1 MSKKY
6 ITGCMLSLMIV
17 MGLAVGTLP
26 RTAAAEESQVQDS
39 GAEHVLKEENNWD
52 IKDELIMP
60 GESFY
65 TKPKYEFSYEKLQA
79 GVEHFTAWPRYLHAA
94 ITLNKPDGDEN
105 GKVWW
110 RTDTLVRS
118 TVDTSK
124 VVSCGSNSYNVIK
137 MAYDRGDLSALQ
149 GDETCKDTLQAALKG
164 QTTANV
170 GYQNNTGLPMVL
182 EQVRGGSTM
191 DEGTVYGGKYG
202 DDLLVDA
209 WSTHNWG
216 CVIRFYEPYYTLSYE
231 FDGADGEFT
240 DEEKRALP
248 DRYYIQREKQE
259 FNLKNPVRAGHHF
272 VEWQGGLVGA
282 ADVSQSK
289 ESTILSFDWAHNL
302 YGSGMGIGDQ
312 TVRACFEKGQ
322 TVTFHPN
329 GGTLKSTD
337 SAVREIDV
345 TEAVNDLFFDISE
358 CVPVRDGYRFVGWCT
373 YSDAEDTSLIKN
385 TKDSTWISDWVLD
398 AFHGL
403 HADEY
408 DIHLYAKWEKE
419 VVSNNEQKTQ
429 ENVQKEEKTKEEV
442 KTPQIVPVQ
451 VSETVK
457 KTDIV
462 KPKGTKIV
470 KLKAGKKKITVK
482 WKKLGEDI
490 AGYQI
495 QYSLSSKFKKVKTV
509 TVSNKKTVRKQINK
523 LKSKRKY
530 YVKIRT
536 YRIVN
541 DKENS
546 TKSYSSWSKMRSV
559 KVK

>member
-1 MSKKY
+1 
-6 ITGCMLSLMIV
+6 
-17 MGLAVGTLP
+17 
-26 RTAAAEESQVQDS
+26 
-39 GAEHVLKEENNWD
+39 
-52 IKDELIMP
+52 
-60 GESFY
+60 
-65 TKPKYEFSYEKLQA
+65 
-79 GVEHFTAWPRYLHAA
+79 
-94 ITLNKPDGDEN
+94 
-105 GKVWW
+105 
-110 RTDTLVRS
+110 
-118 TVDTSK
+118 
-124 VVSCGSNSYNVIK
+124 
-137 MAYDRGDLSALQ
+137 
-149 GDETCKDTLQAALKG
+149 
-164 QTTANV
+164 
-170 GYQNNTGLPMVL
+170 
-182 EQVRGGSTM
+182 
-191 DEGTVYGGKYG
+191 
-202 DDLLVDA
+202 
-209 WSTHNWG
+209 
-216 CVIRFYEPYYTLSYE
+216 
-231 FDGADGEFT
+231 
-240 DEEKRALP
+240 
-248 DRYYIQREKQE
+248 
-259 FNLKNPVRAGHHF
+259 
-272 VEWQGGLVGA
+272 
-282 ADVSQSK
+282 
-289 ESTILSFDWAHNL
+289 
-302 YGSGMGIGDQ
+302 MGIGDQ

-345 TEAVNDLFFDISE
+345 TEAENGLFFDISE
-358 CVPVRDGYRFVGWCT
+358 CVPVRDGYRFAGWCT

-482 WKKLGEDI
+482 WKKLGGDI

>member
-6 ITGCMLSLMIV
+6 ITGCILSLMIV

-26 RTAAAEESQVQDS
+26 QTAAAEQTEEQDS

-79 GVEHFTAWPRYLHAA
+79 GVLHFTAWPRYLHAA

-105 GKVWW
+105 GKVRWH
-110 RTDTLVRS
+110 TDTLVRS

-137 MAYDRGDLSALQ
+137 MAYDRGDLSTIQ

-164 QTTANV
+164 QTTANA

-182 EQVRGGSTM
+182 EQVSGSSTM
-191 DEGTVYGGKYG
+191 DEGSVYGGEYG
-202 DDLLVDA
+202 GDLLVDA
-209 WSTHNWG
+209 FSTHNWG
-216 CVIRFYEPYYTLSYE
+216 CAIRFYEPYYMLSYE
-231 FDGADGEFT
+231 LDGVDGEFT
-240 DEEKRALP
+240 DEEKKALP

-259 FNLKNPVRAGHHF
+259 FNLPNPVRAGHHF
-272 VEWQGGLVGA
+272 VEWRGGLIGA
-282 ADVSQSK
+282 ADVKQEK
-289 ESTILSFDWAHNL
+289 ESTTVSFDWEHNL

-312 TVRACFEKGQ
+312 TLRACFEKGQ

-337 SAVREIDV
+337 SAIREIDV
-345 TEAVNDLFFDISE
+345 TEAENGLFFDINE
-358 CVPVRDGYRFVGWCT
+358 CVPVRVGYRFAGWCT
-373 YSDAEDTSLIKN
+373 SSATEEKSLIKN

-408 DIHLYAKWEKE
+408 DIQLYAKWEKE
-419 VVSNNEQKTQ
+419 AVSNNDQKPQ
-429 ENVQKEEKTKEEV
+429 ENVQQEE

-457 KTDIV
+457 KTDTV

-482 WKKLGEDI
+482 WKKIGSDI

-495 QYSLSSKFKKVKTV
+495 QYSLSSKFKKAKTV
-509 TVSNKKTVRKQINK
+509 TILSKKAASKKIKK

-536 YRIVN
+536 YRIIK

-546 TKSYSSWSKMRSV
+546 TKIYSSWSKMRSV

>member
-1 MSKKY
+1 MTKKY
-6 ITGCMLSLMIV
+6 ITGCILSLLIV

-26 RTAAAEESQVQDS
+26 QTAAAEESLVQDS

-79 GVEHFTAWPRYLHAA
+79 GVEHLTAWPRYLHAA

-110 RTDTLVRS
+110 YTDTLVRS

-124 VVSCGSNSYNVIK
+124 VVSCGSTSYNVIK

-164 QTTANV
+164 RTTANV

-191 DEGTVYGGKYG
+191 DEGTVYGGEYG
-202 DDLLVDA
+202 KDLLVDA

-259 FNLKNPVRAGHHF
+259 FNLPNPVRAGHHF
-272 VEWQGGLVGA
+272 VEWQGGLIGA
-282 ADVSQSK
+282 ADVKQSK
-289 ESTILSFDWAHNL
+289 ESTTLSFDWEHNL

-312 TVRACFEKGQ
+312 TLRACFEKGQ

-345 TEAVNDLFFDISE
+345 TEAENGLFFDIGE
-358 CVPVRDGYRFVGWCT
+358 CVPVRDGYRFAGWCT
-373 YSDAEDTSLIKN
+373 SSTAEDNSLIKN
-385 TKDSTWISDWVLD
+385 TKGSTWISDWVLD

-451 VSETVK
+451 VSETAK

-482 WKKLGEDI
+482 WKKLRGDI

-495 QYSLSSKFKKVKTV
+495 QYSLSSKFKKAKTV
-509 TVSNKKTVRKQINK
+509 TVLNKKTASKQIKK

-536 YRIVN
+536 YRIVK
-541 DKENS
+541 DKGNS
-546 TKSYSSWSKMRSV
+546 TKIYSSWSKIRSV

>member
-1 MSKKY
+1 MSKKN
-6 ITGCMLSLMIV
+6 ITGCILSLMIA

-26 RTAAAEESQVQDS
+26 QTAAAEESQVQDS

-65 TKPKYEFSYEKLQA
+65 TKPKYEFSYEKLQT
-79 GVEHFTAWPRYLHAA
+79 GVLHLTAWPRYLHAA

-110 RTDTLVRS
+110 YTDTLVRS

-124 VVSCGSNSYNVIK
+124 VVSCGSTSYNVIK

-191 DEGTVYGGKYG
+191 DEGTVYGGEYG
-202 DDLLVDA
+202 KDLLVDA

-216 CVIRFYEPYYTLSYE
+216 CVIRFYEPYYMLSYE

-240 DEEKRALP
+240 DEEKKVLP

-259 FNLKNPVRAGHHF
+259 FNLPNPVRAGHHF
-272 VEWQGGLVGA
+272 VEWRGGLVGA
-282 ADVSQSK
+282 ADVKQSK
-289 ESTILSFDWAHNL
+289 ESTTLSFDWEHNL

-312 TVRACFEKGQ
+312 TLRACFEKGQ

-329 GGTLKSTD
+329 GGTLKNTD
-337 SAVREIDV
+337 SAIREIDV
-345 TEAVNDLFFDISE
+345 TEAENGLFFDIGE
-358 CVPVRDGYRFVGWCT
+358 CVPVRDGYRFAGWCT
-373 YSDAEDTSLIKN
+373 SSTAEDASLIKN

-419 VVSNNEQKTQ
+419 AVSNNDPKPQ
-429 ENVQKEEKTKEEV
+429 ENIQQEEKTKEEV

-451 VSETVK
+451 VSEKVK

-482 WKKLGEDI
+482 WKKQRSGI

-495 QYSLSSKFKKVKTV
+495 QYSLSSKFKKAKTV
-509 TVSNKKTVRKQINK
+509 TVLNKKTATKQIKK

-536 YRIVN
+536 YRIIK
-541 DKENS
+541 DKGNS
-546 TKSYSSWSKMRSV
+546 TKIYSSWSKIRFV

>member
-6 ITGCMLSLMIV
+6 ITGCILSLMIV

-26 RTAAAEESQVQDS
+26 QTAAAEQTEEQDS

-65 TKPKYEFSYEKLQA
+65 TKPKYEFSYEKLQT
-79 GVEHFTAWPRYLHAA
+79 GVEHLTAWPRYLHAA
-94 ITLNKPDGDEN
+94 VTLNKPDGDEN

-137 MAYDRGDLSALQ
+137 MAYDRGDLSTLQ

-164 QTTANV
+164 QTTANA
-170 GYQNNTGLPMVL
+170 GYQNNTDLPMVL
-182 EQVRGGSTM
+182 EQVSGSSTM
-191 DEGTVYGGKYG
+191 DEGSVYGGEYG
-202 DDLLVDA
+202 GDLLVSA
-209 WSTHNWG
+209 FSTHNWG
-216 CVIRFYEPYYTLSYE
+216 CAIRFYEPYYMLSYE
-231 FDGADGEFT
+231 LDGVDGEFT
-240 DEEKRALP
+240 EEEKKALP

-259 FNLKNPVRAGHHF
+259 FNLPNPVRAGHHF
-272 VEWQGGLVGA
+272 VEWQGGLIGA
-282 ADVSQSK
+282 ADVKQEK
-289 ESTILSFDWAHNL
+289 ESTTVSFDWEHNL

-312 TVRACFEKGQ
+312 TLRACFEKGQ

-329 GGTLKSTD
+329 GGTLKNTD
-337 SAVREIDV
+337 SAIREIDV
-345 TEAVNDLFFDISE
+345 TEAENGLFFDINE
-358 CVPVRDGYRFVGWCT
+358 CVPVREGYRFAGWCT
-373 YSDAEDTSLIKN
+373 SSAAEDASLIKN

-398 AFHGL
+398 AFYGL

-408 DIHLYAKWEKE
+408 DIQLYAKWEKE
-419 VVSNNEQKTQ
+419 AVSNNEQKPQ
-429 ENVQKEEKTKEEV
+429 ENVQQEEKTKEEV

-457 KTDIV
+457 KTDTV

-482 WKKLGEDI
+482 WKKLGNDI

-495 QYSLSSKFKKVKTV
+495 QYSLSSKFKKAKTV
-509 TVSNKKTVRKQINK
+509 TVLNKKAASKQIKK

-536 YRIVN
+536 YRIIK

-546 TKSYSSWSKMRSV
+546 TKIYSSWSKMRSV